1 MASELP
7 RVSTQIVLPIA
18 EHLSARGL
26 PVERLLARSGIRF
39 DRLSEVEGMTSLA
52 GYVDFLENAAETA
65 RDAHL
70 GLTLARTLDAGAIGA
85 LSFLFM
91 SAPTLRE
98 AFAGFV
104 RFLAAVQEDTQME
117 LQTTPLGTKF
127 LYQLRDARIVH
138 RRQDAEYS
146 TAATLR
152 LIEDYVGTGF
162 RPKEIYFEHERVG
175 AYDLYAHYFG
185 CDVFFGQNTNAI
197 LFDTSWLDFR
207 SARISARLYPIL
219 SSHLE
224 RAMVEKDAPRS
235 VSEEVAL
242 ALSEVDLERGVSQE
256 AIAERLGLSIRT
268 LARRLAGE
276 GTSFRTLLNERRLAA
291 AERLLRE
298 GRRPIG
304 EIALLV
310 GYGENASFTR
320 AFRLKRGMSPEQYRL
335 SLRSGR
341 KA

>member
-1 MASELP
+1 M
-7 RVSTQIVLPIA
+7 
-18 EHLSARGL
+18 
-26 PVERLLARSGIRF
+26 
-39 DRLSEVEGMTSLA
+39 
-52 GYVDFLENAAETA
+52 
-65 RDAHL
+65 
-70 GLTLARTLDAGAIGA
+70 
-85 LSFLFM
+85 
-91 SAPTLRE
+91 
-98 AFAGFV
+98 
-104 RFLAAVQEDTQME
+104 
-117 LQTTPLGTKF
+117 
-127 LYQLRDARIVH
+127 
-138 RRQDAEYS
+138 
-146 TAATLR
+146 R

-268 LARRLAGE
+268 LARRLAG
-276 GTSFRTLLNERRLAA
+276 GPVSAPF
-291 AERLLRE
+291 
-298 GRRPIG
+298 
-304 EIALLV
+304 
-310 GYGENASFTR
+310 
-320 AFRLKRGMSPEQYRL
+320 
-335 SLRSGR
+335 
-341 KA
+341 